1 MKFKLYYLPSLPIT
15 ITKEGFGWMF
25 LGGYA
30 NIKKDR
36 AEINVF
42 PPRDY
47 SKIFQ
52 NLIHEIIHVCLFQIN
67 RDEDTGIAENKVEE
81 YTKIFSET
89 FSNDLQCEQDFL
101 CKELKDC
108 LEEELKFF
116 SQADKYLLSI
126 MKLEKAKV
134 VVEMMVNFFN
144 AIQSES
150 IRVTIKN

>member
-15 ITKEGFGWMF
+15 INKEGFGWMF

-47 SKIFQ
+47 SKIFK

-81 YTKIFSET
+81 YVKIFSET
-89 FSNDLQCEQDFL
+89 FSNDIQCEQDFL
-101 CKELKDC
+101 FKELKDC
-108 LEEELKFF
+108 LEKELKFF
-116 SQADKYLLSI
+116 SQADKHLISI
-126 MKLEKAKV
+126 MKLKKV
-134 VVEMMVNFFN
+134 KMGIEMMVNFSN

-150 IRVTIKN
+150 IKVTTKN